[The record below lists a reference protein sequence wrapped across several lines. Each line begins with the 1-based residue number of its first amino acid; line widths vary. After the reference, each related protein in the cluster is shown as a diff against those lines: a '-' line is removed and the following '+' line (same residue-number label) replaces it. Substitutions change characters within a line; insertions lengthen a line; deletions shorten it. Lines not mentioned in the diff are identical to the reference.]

1 MDNEAILKQRQF
13 NDGQARVNYELVRV
27 DTRMIEAFN
36 ALIAILTTLK
46 GDRASSPPLKQM
58 DLASLITAVRAATD
72 VSGHVASIDPPGCQ
86 GPYPN

>member
-1 MDNEAILKQRQF
+1 MDNEQKAF

-27 DTRMIEAFN
+27 DTKLIESLN

-46 GDRASSPPLKQM
+46 GDRASSPPLRQM
-58 DLASLITAVRAATD
+58 DLNSLITAVRAATD
-72 VSGHVASIDPPGCQ
+72 ISGRVADIDPPGCQ